1 MKQEHVLKR
10 TTYRVVNNFFEEY
23 PDIIEKSP
31 VLKEAVTG
39 FNERYTDLGD
49 HIETVEN
56 VKTISTLDKDDLKTK
71 IATNIRK
78 GLDKIMV
85 QAVKDKNKTL
95 KEACST
101 TLSVMQ
107 KTSHE
112 DFVTTARNELKRL
125 AQNADIL
132 DKAGFKKD
140 FLKALSTDI
149 NTFEKMIPT
158 MHRERKKTSIFRSNQ
173 DDKFTDIQ
181 EYMDIVVR
189 DAINDMAE
197 VYPDFVKEYDEI
209 SAGKAPKSSQT
220 LINIL
225 TLDESG
231 KPLSLVGIIID
242 ELTFTGQ
249 TDVDSKL
256 LVKVGAKK
264 SLIIKSSRTGFV
276 NQETEVSKIKRG
288 QTTDIVV
295 TLRAAAVQSS

>member
-1 MKQEHVLKR
+1 
-10 TTYRVVNNFFEEY
+10 
-23 PDIIEKSP
+23 
-31 VLKEAVTG
+31 
-39 FNERYTDLGD
+39 
-49 HIETVEN
+49 
-56 VKTISTLDKDDLKTK
+56 
-71 IATNIRK
+71 
-78 GLDKIMV
+78 MV

-125 AQNADIL
+125 AQNAGIL
-132 DKAGFKKD
+132 DKAGFKAA

-149 NTFEKMIPT
+149 DTFEKMIPT

-189 DAINDMAE
+189 DAMNDMAE
-197 VYPDFVKEYDEI
+197 AYPDFVKEYDEI
-209 SAGKAPKSSQT
+209 STGKAPKSAQT
-220 LINIL
+220 QVNIL
-225 TLDESG
+225 TVDESG
-231 KPLSLVGIIID
+231 KSVSLVGIIID
-242 ELTFTGQ
+242 ELAFTGQ
-249 TDVDSKL
+249 TDGDSKL

-264 SLIIKSSRTGFV
+264 SLTIKSSRTGFV

-295 TLRAAAVQSS
+295 TLRAAAVQS